1 MWVMIFFCLFPPRP
15 SFLCV
20 FRGGKKIDLRRV
32 FVVGPHRPGKKSDCA
47 IARSSPLWIDMLEWW
62 QERIKKDDLRPNLW
76 WFHLGMC
83 YLLMNTIGK
92 SSCGCKI
99 EWVESEWEREKE
111 GKSCANVYDV
121 LFIKLRSGR
130 LFKDGQKSERGI
142 RQLSAVN
149 AIERRRGKKV
159 DGHTWHLNHPR
170 AIRQRVDRR
179 LAQHLNKKLLRTMI
193 SKRLHHHHLE
203 RVNSA
208 NGEKN
213 LQIKWRNLS
222 LSTANLFNFA
232 IILL

>member
-32 FVVGPHRPGKKSDCA
+32 FVVGPHRPGKKKAIVQLLALHPYELICCNDGRRESRKTICDRTSDDSISACA
-47 IARSSPLWIDMLEWW
+47 ICLWIQLES
-62 QERIKKDDLRPNLW
+62 RAADVKLNGL
-76 WFHLGMC
+76 
-83 YLLMNTIGK
+83 
-92 SSCGCKI
+92 
-99 EWVESEWEREKE
+99 REKE

-179 LAQHLNKKLLRTMI
+179 LAKHLNKKLLGTMI

>member
-1 MWVMIFFCLFPPRP
+1 MRCGLWFFFVCFHRDRLFYAFFGVVKNWSASCFCCWP
-15 SFLCV
+15 SST
-20 FRGGKKIDLRRV
+20 RKKKAIVQLLALHPYELICWNDGRRES
-32 FVVGPHRPGKKSDCA
+32 RKTICDRTSDDSISACA
-47 IARSSPLWIDMLEWW
+47 ICLWIQLES
-62 QERIKKDDLRPNLW
+62 RAADVKLNGL
-76 WFHLGMC
+76 
-83 YLLMNTIGK
+83 
-92 SSCGCKI
+92 
-99 EWVESEWEREKE
+99 REKE

-179 LAQHLNKKLLRTMI
+179 LAKHLNKKLLRTMI
-193 SKRLHHHHLE
+193 SKRLHHHHFE